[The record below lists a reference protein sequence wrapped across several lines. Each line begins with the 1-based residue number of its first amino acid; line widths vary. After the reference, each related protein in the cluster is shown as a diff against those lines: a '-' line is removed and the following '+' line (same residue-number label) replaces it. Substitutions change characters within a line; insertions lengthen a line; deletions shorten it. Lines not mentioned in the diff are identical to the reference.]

1 MTEVSNDSLRTD
13 TKRRDARDRIVDIL
27 RRELMGP
34 YDGAEEQFSG
44 EYPTSRYIVG
54 RLAPF
59 EQAVATEEND
69 ALGVGEEEE
78 ESGATDESVPLVL
91 SFHPSSIGL
100 SFIVEP
106 SCRHLDVRLTW
117 GDYIREQ
124 VDNAYLVAE
133 DADEVE
139 QSENP
144 RGGAIWQRHSRE
156 TQISK
161 IALPPAGRLPKIV
174 LDSNLKNAGAII
186 SGFQDASIC
195 LEGVVHKVGAQFA
208 VSLFVVNRRQK
219 LELSNRNKDER
230 WMLQVCMEVS
240 ASDNRAVFI
249 SRPRAIGIEN
259 EEAEAQS
266 YELLYSHRKEFAAGH
281 GVAANWVQSENHDRA
296 TKIWTDFLPGVELAG
311 LVAPTNIAG
320 DAILDMKALAG
331 CNSPQCLVSAL
342 RPLVD
347 NYRCWILGQSDQL
360 TKEPL
365 VSDSVLRKV
374 AQEHLSRCEASA
386 ERMSLGLKILES
398 DQQAYEAFLFA
409 NQAMWDQRIHSL
421 WAQSNRKLGRV
432 DGDPAKFDSAR
443 SRTWRPFQMGFI
455 LQCIAGIAAPQGLG
469 AKDRD
474 TADLLWFPTGGGKT
488 EAYLGLSAF
497 ALALRRLRAAS
508 GGYDGAGVTILMR
521 YTLRLLTVQ
530 QFQRASALI
539 SACEIIRRAHP
550 KKWGREPFRIGL
562 WVGRNTTPNQYTG
575 EGGALDTLTRLK
587 QGQRIRGG
595 SPVQL
600 FSCPRCGEML
610 ANERSG
616 VPFDKAYRADDA
628 ARRIIIS
635 CCNPLCELTENASPG
650 VGIPAVVV
658 DDEIYRLCPSLVIA
672 TVDKFAQL
680 AYNGRTQS
688 LFGRRD
694 RWSETFGHLCDA
706 HGDKIEGRVIKDAT
720 SSSTLLPPEL
730 IIQDELHLI
739 SGPLGTLVGLYETA
753 INSLCRGTPST
764 MVPPKIVA
772 STATIRRAPQ
782 QMRRLYARPDVS
794 IFPASGVSA
803 KDAFFAQEQPINI
816 DDDRSAGRMYLG
828 INAPG
833 TSQKTLLVRVYSI
846 LLAAAQEELNRS
858 AEIADPYATLVGY
871 FSSLRALGGAKRL
884 VEDDVRNVRLNFL
897 ARKRGL
903 PQRRIYEQAHELT
916 SRKKSWE
923 IPSLLKL
930 LERAF
935 PRDKGNYPVDVL
947 LATNMISVG
956 VDIDRLGL
964 MVVAGQPKSTSEYIQ
979 ATSRVGRASP
989 GLVITMYNWLGVR
1002 DLSHY
1007 ERFRSYHEALYRF
1020 VEAIS
1025 VTPYSS
1031 RALDRG
1037 LRGVIVS
1044 MARLGLPGL
1053 APEQAASNFDS
1064 GAADC
1069 KSMVREIGL
1078 RARDVLESDSEGE
1091 TVQKMV
1097 EAYAD
1102 SWTKWAADPLRYR
1115 WLNQGQLP
1123 PNNARVLLRPSGTP
1137 AGRAGLWEAPTSLR
1151 EVERAAAFYLRRP
1164 VSNEG
1169 SR

>member
-1 MTEVSNDSLRTD
+1 
-13 TKRRDARDRIVDIL
+13 
-27 RRELMGP
+27 MGP
-34 YDGAEEQFSG
+34 YDGTDEQFSG

-59 EQAVATEEND
+59 EQPVPDEEND
-69 ALGVGEEEE
+69 TLGVGEEEE
-78 ESGATDESVPLVL
+78 ETGPIDEPLPLVL

-100 SFIVEP
+100 SFIVAP
-106 SCRHLDVRLTW
+106 AHPHLDVKLQW
-117 GDYIREQ
+117 GDYLREKADRSPASKEDDDDTEQ
-124 VDNAYLVAE
+124 AE
-133 DADEVE
+133 GD
-139 QSENP
+139 
-144 RGGAIWQRHSRE
+144 RGGATWQRHSRE
-156 TQISK
+156 TRITR
-161 IALPPAGRLPKIV
+161 ITLPTSGRIPKIV
-174 LDSNLKNAGAII
+174 LDPNSNNGGAIV
-186 SGFQDASIC
+186 SGFHDSSIC
-195 LEGVVHKVGAQFA
+195 LEGVVHKIGSQLA

-230 WMLQVCMEVS
+230 WMLQVRMEVS
-240 ASDNRAVFI
+240 MSDNSAAFLAR
-249 SRPRAIGIEN
+249 SRTSGLEH

-266 YELLYSHRKEFAAGH
+266 YELLYGHCKEFAAGH
-281 GVAANWVQSENHDRA
+281 GVAADWMLSDNQDRA
-296 TKIWTDFLPGVELAG
+296 TKIWTEFVPRVELAG
-311 LVAPTNIAG
+311 LVAPTDIAG
-320 DAILDMKALAG
+320 DALLDMKSLSN
-331 CNSPQCLVSAL
+331 CSDPRSLVSAL
-342 RPLVD
+342 
-347 NYRCWILGQSDQL
+347 Q
-360 TKEPL
+360 PL
-365 VSDSVLRKV
+365 VSNYKDWILKQSTRLEEEPLAADALLRKV
-374 AQEHLSRCEASA
+374 AEEHLSRCEASA
-386 ERMSLGLKILES
+386 DRMALGLRILET
-398 DQQAYEAFLFA
+398 DREAYEAFLFA
-409 NQAMWDQRIHSL
+409 NRVMWDQRIYSL

-432 DGDPAKFDSAR
+432 DGDPMRFDR
-443 SRTWRPFQMGFI
+443 PLSRTWRPFQMGFI
-455 LQCIAGIAAPQGLG
+455 LQCIAGISDPINLG
-469 AKDRD
+469 KADRNI
-474 TADLLWFPTGGGKT
+474 ADLLWFPTGGGKT

-497 ALALRRLRAAS
+497 TLALRRLRAAS
-508 GGYDGAGVTILMR
+508 GRYDGAGVTILMR

-539 SACEIIRRAHP
+539 ASCEIIRRAEP
-550 KKWGREPFRIGL
+550 QKWGKEPFRIGL
-562 WVGRNTTPNQYTG
+562 WVGRNTTPNQYLG
-575 EGGALDTLTRLK
+575 EGGALETLTRLK

-610 ANERSG
+610 ANEKNG
-616 VPFDKAYRADDA
+616 VPFATAYRADDDS
-628 ARRIIIS
+628 RRIIIS
-635 CCNPLCELTENASPG
+635 CCNPLCELTENAAPG

-688 LFGRRD
+688 LFGRRN
-694 RWSETFGHLCDA
+694 RWSEKFGHLGDA
-706 HGDKIEGRVIKDAT
+706 QGDKIEGRAIKDAAT
-720 SSSTLLPPEL
+720 ASALLPPEL

-753 INSLCRGTPST
+753 INSLCRTASSAP
-764 MVPPKIVA
+764 VVPKIVA

-782 QMRRLYARPDVS
+782 QMRRLYARAGIS
-794 IFPASGVSA
+794 IFPSSGVSA
-803 KDAFFAQEQPINI
+803 RDSFFAQEQPI
-816 DDDRSAGRMYLG
+816 DASDDRSAGRLYLG

-833 TSQKTLLVRVYSI
+833 SSQKTLLVRVYAI
-846 LLAAAQEELNRS
+846 LLATAQEELNS
-858 AEIADPYATLVGY
+858 NAVNADPYGTLVGY

-884 VEDDVRNVRLNFL
+884 VEDDVRNVRLAFL
-897 ARKRGL
+897 ARRRRL

-989 GLVITMYNWLGVR
+989 GLVVTMYNWLGVR

-1007 ERFRSYHEALYRF
+1007 ERFRSYHEALYRY

-1037 LRGVIVS
+1037 IRGVMVS
-1044 MARLGLPGL
+1044 MARLGLSGL
-1053 APEQAASNFDS
+1053 AQEQAASNFDS
-1064 GAADC
+1064 GSASF
-1069 KSMVREIGL
+1069 KSMIEEITL
-1078 RARDVLESDSEGE
+1078 RAKHVLESDAEGE
-1091 TVQKMV
+1091 IVQKMV
-1097 EAYAD
+1097 EAYGD

-1151 EVERAAAFYLRRP
+1151 EVERAAAFYLKRP
-1164 VSNEG
+1164 ANNAEK
-1169 SR
+1169 